1 MTQPA
6 SIRHAR
12 TDDAGAVSA
21 LIQEYVPVGTLLPRA
36 PEFIAERTIDFL
48 VATVRSQVIGCVH
61 LEEYSPSMAELRSLV
76 VDPAYQGQGVGIAL
90 VAAVEELAARRD
102 YPTIFAVSNNE
113 AFFRARGYAPRSIPE
128 LDRERSAVSRF
139 KGVFAKDLVRPAS
152 PTSTPG
158 ATATA
163 TATSRAKRERSSG

>member
-1 MTQPA
+1 MTYPA
-6 SIRHAR
+6 IIRRAR
-12 TDDAGAVSA
+12 TDDAGAISA

-48 VATVRSQVIGCVH
+48 VATVRGVVIGCVH

-76 VDPAYQGQGVGIAL
+76 VDPEYQGHGIGVAL
-90 VAAVEELAARRD
+90 VTAVEELAAQRD

-139 KGVFAKDLVRPAS
+139 KGVFAKDLVRPAAAS
-152 PTSTPG
+152 VP
-158 ATATA
+158 A
-163 TATSRAKRERSSG
+163 

>member
-1 MTQPA
+1 MSQA
-6 SIRHAR
+6 AVIRRAR
-12 TDDAGAVSA
+12 TDDADAMSA

-48 VATVRSQVIGCVH
+48 VATVRGQVVGCVH

-76 VDPAYQGQGVGIAL
+76 VDPAFQGQGVGVAL
-90 VAAVEELAARRD
+90 VNAVEELAARRD

-113 AFFRARGYAPRSIPE
+113 AFFLARGYAARNIPE

-139 KGVFAKDLVRPAS
+139 KGVFAKDLARPAARR
-152 PTSTPG
+152 G
-158 ATATA
+158 D
-163 TATSRAKRERSSG
+163 ER